1 VDFLIHLFASFTMMR
16 AVFPRTSKGVAT
28 AILMA
33 GTVADLDVVSSFISP
48 SAFLRWNHTYMHSI
62 VGAILIATLVLLT
75 EVALTRKS
83 SDTVNVIKSAAPP
96 IFAAAFLHLV
106 MDFCQNDGMELLW
119 PFRTNRFSADWVPNL
134 DLWILSILIAGI
146 GLPAI
151 AGLVTEEIGAKSKRP
166 RGQIGAILAF
176 VAIFLYVSSRAIVHK
191 GVIAEMQ
198 SVTYRGES
206 PRRLAALAESSP
218 FAWLGVFESERAL
231 GNLEINAGPS
241 GEFDPN
247 SAFISYKPEPS
258 AALDAALRTESARRF
273 LAAARFP
280 KAAVEKTQTGFHV
293 EIRNFP
299 FEARTHGRSKIM
311 ASVDTDENAKIL
323 NQEIVWDPTSK

>member
-1 VDFLIHLFASFTMMR
+1 MDILIHLLASLTMMR
-16 AVFPRTSKGVAT
+16 AVFPRASKDVLA
-28 AILMA
+28 AALIA
-33 GTVADLDVVSSFISP
+33 GSVADVDVVSSVISP
-48 SAFLRWNHTYMHSI
+48 SAFLRWNHTYTHSI
-62 VGAILIATLVLLT
+62 VGSLLIATLVLVAKL
-75 EVALTRKS
+75 ALTRKS
-83 SDTVNVIKSAAPP
+83 SVAANAIKSTAPP

-106 MDFCQNDGMELLW
+106 MDLCQNNGVELLW
-119 PFRTNRFSADWVPNL
+119 PFRANRYSADWLPSL
-134 DLWILSILIAGI
+134 DLWILAILIAGI
-146 GLPAI
+146 ALPAI

-166 RGQIGAILAF
+166 RGQIGAIVAL
-176 VAIFLYVSSRAIVHK
+176 VAIFLYVSSRAILHK

-206 PRRLAALAESSP
+206 PRKLATLAESSP

-231 GNLEINAGPS
+231 GNLEINAGPNGDFS
-241 GEFDPN
+241 PN

-273 LAAARFP
+273 LAAMRFP
-280 KAAVEKTQTGFHV
+280 KAAVEKTRTGFHV

-299 FEARTHGRSKIM
+299 FEAGTHGRAKVM

-323 NQEIVWDPTSK
+323 NQEIVWDPTS